1 MPKYLRLL
9 RKASLIFVPECEPS
23 SFMKSNNKLFNSH
36 SFEIQCVVIPKKDM
50 KFDEVQASIV
60 NDILLGIAYKL

>member
-9 RKASLIFVPECEPS
+9 RKASLIFVLGCKLS
-23 SFMKSNNKLFNSH
+23 SFIKSNNKLFNSH
-36 SFEIQCVVIPKKDM
+36 SFEIQCAVILKKDM